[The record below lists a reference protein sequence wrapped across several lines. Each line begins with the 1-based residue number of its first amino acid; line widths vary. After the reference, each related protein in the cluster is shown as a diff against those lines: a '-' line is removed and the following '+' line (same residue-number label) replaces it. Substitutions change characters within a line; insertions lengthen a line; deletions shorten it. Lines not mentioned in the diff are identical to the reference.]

1 MERLGRRGLV
11 YRCIV
16 VLLVEH
22 YADLLIAIPILRNAI
37 CRASCQSYNPKS
49 KTIQLSSSPDPSP
62 VSPTSDARH
71 VHVRPKDVLVPVIV
85 SL

>member
-1 MERLGRRGLV
+1 V

-16 VLLVEH
+16 VLFVEH
-22 YADLLIAIPILRNAI
+22 YAGLPIPIPALRDAI
-37 CRASCQSYNPKS
+37 CRASCQSYNPES

-71 VHVRPKDVLVPVIV
+71 VHVRPKDVLVPVVV